1 MHVLFEQYSGSLM
14 ILLLSLLVCGTLLI
28 LVPQLLRARQ
38 QFLELE
44 HAEHMKALEN
54 GMPPPPPDERS
65 RSAGRTA
72 VLVPIVVVCAA
83 ATVTCFFAASKSD
96 NLFAITLAV
105 WCPAAVI
112 GLAAITGGV
121 ALVGRLAQLQF
132 GDEHEELAE
141 NPLEKNVTPPGG
153 S

>member
-1 MHVLFEQYSGSLM
+1 
-14 ILLLSLLVCGTLLI
+14 LLSLLVCATLLI

-38 QFLELE
+38 QFLELQ
-44 HAEHMKALEN
+44 HAEHLKAIEQ
-54 GMPPPPPDERS
+54 GMTIPPSDERS

-96 NLFAITLAV
+96 NMFAITLAV

-121 ALVGRLAQLQF
+121 SLIARLAQLQF
-132 GDEHEELAE
+132 PDGHEELPE
-141 NPLEKNVTPPGG
+141 NPFEKKVNPPGE